1 MIKKNKEDNM
11 GITFKIVENSHGRDL
26 SHLRDD
32 FEMDYICSGL
42 SVNSLI
48 RKYGL
53 SRNEYYELAR
63 EVREKY
69 NISSKPRAGI
79 NKDLTDVRVG
89 KNYKKCRYGYQIH
102 KTLNQTRNYI
112 GTVPSEEIAKK
123 MIDVCEEIGWDI
135 PKCKQIVRNWSD
147 YV

>member
-11 GITFKIVENSHGRDL
+11 GVTFKIVENSHGRDL
-26 SHLRDD
+26 SHLHDD

-53 SRNEYYELAR
+53 SRNEYYDLAR

-69 NISSKPRAGI
+69 NISS
-79 NKDLTDVRVG
+79 
-89 KNYKKCRYGYQIH
+89 
-102 KTLNQTRNYI
+102 
-112 GTVPSEEIAKK
+112 
-123 MIDVCEEIGWDI
+123 
-135 PKCKQIVRNWSD
+135 
-147 YV
+147 